1 VRRAAEVALRDIGAD
16 AADPDRCG
24 HAELPI
30 AELLAGAQ
38 AVVGAEVLLDGC
50 NVPRRELEELLD
62 VESQQY
68 LGQLVGAHEAKVVA
82 GQDRPRCLFESGEV

>member
-30 AELLAGAQ
+30 AELLAEAQ
-38 AVVGAEVLLDGC
+38 AVVGAEVLPDGG
-50 NVPRRELEELLD
+50 NVLRREL
-62 VESQQY
+62 VRIPT
-68 LGQLVGAHEAKVVA
+68 VCWATAR
-82 GQDRPRCLFESGEV
+82 RPRSEGSGWTRPSPMFVRVG